1 VHNILSMKK
10 LVLCCSLLTLY
21 IYQSFALSTDSVS
34 FGAFGKIYIY
44 KPTGDPTSVV
54 LFVSG
59 DGGWNS
65 GVVDMAKNIMAQ
77 GALVA
82 GIDIQKFYGKLRKL
96 TSKCFYPASDFE
108 QLSMMLQKKYKFG
121 QYKKPVLIGYSSGA
135 TLVYGILL
143 QAPANTFKG
152 AISLGFCP
160 DIEINKPL
168 CTGSGLKQHVLKEG
182 ISYYLEASE
191 KLTAPFIV
199 LQGMKD
205 QVCSYV
211 STQKYMEE
219 VKMGELITLPKVGHG
234 FSVAA
239 NWLPQFK
246 EAYKKIFQAPSYTEQ
261 KAAQN
266 SLLQAQHLE
275 PLPGDFPVT
284 LIPTSIKDSLP
295 MVFLISGDGGW
306 TSFDQAM
313 AETFAD
319 KGMPVVGLDAQ
330 KYFWNRKTPE
340 ETTIE
345 VTKAIE
351 HYLKQWKKEEFILA
365 GYSFGACIVP
375 YIAARLPV
383 SLKETLKGV
392 FSLSPEVT
400 ADFEIHISDMLSLG
414 NTDDTFNVISE
425 IKKIKSLNPVCIFGE
440 EESEDLRSTFSDSGV
455 KVLII
460 PGDHHYN
467 NNPASVVEKILNMCT
482 ENNFRSN

>member
-1 VHNILSMKK
+1 MKK
-10 LVLCCSLLTLY
+10 LLICCTVLMII
-21 IYQSFALSTDSVS
+21 IYQSFASSTDSVS
-34 FGAFGKIYIY
+34 FGAFGKVYIY
-44 KPTGDPTSVV
+44 KPVAAANAVV

-65 GVVDMAKNIMAQ
+65 GVVDMAKNIVAQ

-82 GIDIQKFYGKLRKL
+82 GIDIQKYFGKLRKL
-96 TSKCFYPASDFE
+96 ASKCLYPASDFE
-108 QLSMMLQKKYKFG
+108 QLSIMLQKKYKFN
-121 QYKKPVLIGYSSGA
+121 QYQKPVLIGYSSGA
-135 TLVYGILL
+135 TLVYGLL
-143 QAPANTFKG
+143 VQAPANTFKG

-182 ISYYLEASE
+182 ESYYLEASE

-205 QVCSYV
+205 QVCSYT
-211 STQKYMEE
+211 STQKYMEDM
-219 VKMGELITLPKVGHG
+219 KMGELVTLPKVGHG

-246 EAYKKIFQAPSYTEQ
+246 EAYKKVVQAPTYAEL

-266 SLLQAQHLE
+266 ILLQSQHLN

-313 AETFAD
+313 AESFAE

-330 KYFWNRKTPE
+330 KYFWNPKTPK

-345 VTKAIE
+345 VAKAIE
-351 HYLKQWKKEEFILA
+351 HYLRQWNKKEFILA

-383 SLKETLKGV
+383 SLKGSLKGV
-392 FSLSPEVT
+392 FSLSPNET
-400 ADFEIHISDMLSLG
+400 ADFEIHISDMLSMG
-414 NTDDTFNVISE
+414 NPDDTLDVVNA
-425 IKKIKSLNPVCIFGE
+425 IKKIKTLNPVCIFGE
-440 EESEDLRSTFSDSGV
+440 EESEKSRSKFSESGI
-455 KVLII
+455 KII
-460 PGDHHYN
+460 IMPGDHHYN
-467 NNPASVVEKILNMCT
+467 NNPAGVAEAILN
-482 ENNFRSN
+482 EIRKPVIK